1 MAETPSTRSRVFSK
15 TETFSPNTAT
25 VHTLPAFSGTKNG
38 GFQIPVRSPG
48 WRFLKTEIHR
58 IRRDWRKR
66 RFSNTIMSCL
76 SSRLALP
83 HIRFENATCVRIF
96 FKYGGKKCPFSK
108 ILGYVWM
115 VKYDSKSLRVEADSF

>member
-1 MAETPSTRSRVFSK
+1 M
-15 TETFSPNTAT
+15 
-25 VHTLPAFSGTKNG
+25 LPAFSGTKNG
-38 GFQIPVRSPG
+38 GFQIRSPG

-58 IRRDWRKR
+58 IRMDWRKR

-76 SSRLALP
+76 SSRLALSY
-83 HIRFENATCVRIF
+83 IRFENATCVRIL